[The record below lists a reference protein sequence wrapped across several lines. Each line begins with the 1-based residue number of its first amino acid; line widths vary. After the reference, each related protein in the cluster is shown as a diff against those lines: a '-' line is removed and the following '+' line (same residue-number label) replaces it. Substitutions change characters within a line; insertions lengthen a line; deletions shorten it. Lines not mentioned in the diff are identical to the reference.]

1 MNRTNHV
8 YSFEH
13 DVYVFQRFPHEKIRD
28 AFRCPRSPVL
38 YVWDLLVVA
47 IFSGASNCVGLSLS
61 GPRKYSFRPFA
72 NSLVERFALFI

>member
-47 IFSGASNCVGLSLS
+47 IFSGASNCVGLSFC
-61 GPRKYSFRPFA
+61 PRPGTTFHPFA
-72 NSLVERFALFI
+72 NIGAK